1 MKLKPLTIELWRD
14 GERVQTLNCSPMQVH
29 ADPDG
34 AVRLVIP
41 VGTYV
46 ELTSED
52 EIRFD
57 LDELATL
64 MRCQLNR

>member
-1 MKLKPLTIELWRD
+1 MKLKPLTVEVWRD
-14 GERVQTLNCSPMQVH
+14 GEKAQTLNCSLMQVH
-29 ADPDG
+29 ADSDG
-34 AVRLVIP
+34 AVRLVVP